1 MNLRRSNPSL
11 IALHLDDSSHFVVK
25 SIGSPKR

>member
-11 IALHLDDSSHFVVK
+11 IALYLDDSSYSVVK